1 MCGRYASTRG
11 RQELVDF
18 FGVDGDEADDLEP
31 DYNVAPTKPV
41 PVILTRRSGSDAA
54 SGVGGEGR
62 AARGA
67 SEEWTRP
74 ANAGGSDAA
83 SGVGGE
89 GRAVRGA
96 SEEWTRP
103 ANAGGSDAAS
113 GVSGEW
119 MRPPNAGGTG
129 AASGVSGERSRPAG
143 VSGGH
148 MGSGVR
154 DDERSARRASEGRTS
169 AEYAGGGREVGA
181 TEGEEPAGR
190 DLRELHIARWG
201 LVPFWAKDVSIGARM
216 INARVETAHEKPAFR
231 RSFSLHRCVVP
242 ADGYYE
248 WQVTGDGVKQPHFI
262 RPADGGIL
270 VMAGLYAV
278 WRSPDAPGGRL
289 LSCTILTTEAT
300 DDLGRIHDRMPML
313 VEPDR
318 FDAWLDPA
326 LTDPDEVRSLLVP
339 AAEGR
344 LESYPVSTAVNKVA
358 NNGPELVRPLPRM
371 GTSSVS
377 PLTLF

>member
-18 FGVDGDEADDLEP
+18 FGVERDEADDLEP

-41 PVILTRRSGSDAA
+41 PVVLTRRSGSDAA

-67 SEEWTRP
+67 SEERTRP
-74 ANAGGSDAA
+74 ASTSGSDAA

-89 GRAVRGA
+89 GRAARGA
-96 SEEWTRP
+96 SEERTRP
-103 ANAGGSDAAS
+103 GDRSGSDAAS
-113 GVSGEW
+113 GVGGE
-119 MRPPNAGGTG
+119 G
-129 AASGVSGERSRPAG
+129 AG
-143 VSGGH
+143 V
-148 MGSGVR
+148 
-154 DDERSARRASEGRTS
+154 
-169 AEYAGGGREVGA
+169 AGA
-181 TEGEEPAGR
+181 GEERAR
-190 DLRELHIARWG
+190 SEDVRELHVARWG
-201 LVPFWAKDVSIGARM
+201 LVPFWAKDVSIGARL

-231 RSFSLHRCVVP
+231 RAFALHRCVVP

-248 WQVTGDGVKQPHFI
+248 WQATDGGKQPHFI

-270 VMAGLYAV
+270 AMAGLYAV
-278 WRSPDAPGGRL
+278 WRSPDAAGGRL
-289 LSCTILTTEAT
+289 LTCTILTTEAT
-300 DDLGRIHDRMPML
+300 DDVGRIHDRMPML
-313 VEPDR
+313 VEPER
-318 FDAWLDPA
+318 FGAWLDPA

-358 NNGPELVRPLPRM
+358 NNGPELVRPLPQM
-371 GTSSVS
+371 GIPSVS